1 MCKFAKETHM
11 LFNSLEFLL
20 FFPLTVAIYFL
31 LPHKLRRYFLLLA
44 SVYFYMSFM
53 PKYILIVGFT
63 TVVDYVGARLIDKFS
78 EKNAI
83 KRTVFITGILLNV
96 GLLVLYKYLGVIG
109 DTINFFGAMISLE
122 TVVLP
127 ELLLPI
133 GISFHTFQSMGY
145 FIDTYTGKVKAERN
159 FIDFA
164 LFLMFFPQLVA
175 GPIERFYNLMDQLKI
190 EHRLKSANIIVGG
203 RLMLWGMFKK
213 VVVADSLA
221 VIADAVFDKVEDFSG
236 AGLLIGL
243 LAFTVQIYCDF
254 SGYSDIAIGCAKIM
268 DIDLMKNFDTPY
280 FSASTPEF
288 WRRWHISLSTWF
300 KDYVYIPLGGN
311 RVSKP
316 RWVFN
321 QLFTMTISGIWHGAG
336 YTYIVWGFING
347 LYIVISRFTKSARDK
362 FRSRVGIDRV
372 PWLSKSVS
380 VLITFVL
387 ISFTWIFFR
396 ANDFSDAFYF
406 ISNIFAPTKLGFSS
420 DIPLFRII
428 VAIGAALLL
437 LSVEFIAANFK
448 RVKDKFFAMP
458 YPVRAAAFG
467 LLTAVIIIC
476 GAYGTN
482 QFIYFQ
488 F

>member
-1 MCKFAKETHM
+1 M

-20 FFPLTVAIYFL
+20 FFPLTVALYFL
-31 LPHKLRRYFLLLA
+31 LPHKFRRYFLLFA
-44 SVYFYMSFM
+44 SVFFYMSFI

-63 TVVDYVGARLIDKFS
+63 TVVDYTGARLIEKFR
-78 EKNAI
+78 ERKAI
-83 KRTVFITGILLNV
+83 KRAVFITGILLNV
-96 GLLVLYKYLGVIG
+96 GMLVIYKYLGVIG

-122 TVVLP
+122 TVVFP
-127 ELLLPI
+127 ELVLPI

-159 FIDFA
+159 FVNFA

-175 GPIERFYNLMDQLKI
+175 GPIERTSNLMGQLKA
-190 EHRLKSANIIVGG
+190 HHTLKAENISVGG

-221 VIADAVFDKVEDFSG
+221 ILADAVFDKVEDFSG
-236 AGLLIGL
+236 FGLVIGL
-243 LAFTVQIYCDF
+243 LCFTVQIYCDF

-280 FSASTPEF
+280 FSSSTPEF

-321 QLFTMTISGIWHGAG
+321 QLFTMTVSGIWHGAG
-336 YTYIVWGFING
+336 YTYVVWGFING
-347 LYIVISRFTKSARDK
+347 LYIVVSRFTKPFREK
-362 FRSRVGIDRV
+362 FQKVTRLDTL
-372 PWLSKSVS
+372 PWLTKPFS

-406 ISNIFAPTKLGFSS
+406 ITNMFAPTRLGFSE
-420 DIPLFRII
+420 DIPMFRII
-428 VAIGAALLL
+428 VAVAATVILFSIEAIMKYAKKITSLFY
-437 LSVEFIAANFK
+437 SI
-448 RVKDKFFAMP
+448 P
-458 YPVRAAAFG
+458 SPCRAVLYG
-467 LLTAVIIIC
+467 LLTALIVVC

>member
-1 MCKFAKETHM
+1 M

-20 FFPLTVAIYFL
+20 FFPLTVALYFL
-31 LPHKLRRYFLLLA
+31 LPHKFRRYFLLFA
-44 SVYFYMSFM
+44 SVFFYMSFI

-63 TVVDYVGARLIDKFS
+63 TVVDYTGARLIEKFR
-78 EKNAI
+78 ERKAI
-83 KRTVFITGILLNV
+83 KRAVFITGILLNV
-96 GLLVLYKYLGVIG
+96 GMLVIYKYLGVIG

-122 TVVLP
+122 TVVFP
-127 ELLLPI
+127 ELVLPI

-145 FIDTYTGKVKAERN
+145 FIDTYTGKVEAERN
-159 FIDFA
+159 FVNFA

-175 GPIERFYNLMDQLKI
+175 GPIERTSNLMGQLKA
-190 EHRLKSANIIVGG
+190 HHTLKAENISVGG
-203 RLMLWGMFKK
+203 RMMLWGMFKK

-221 VIADAVFDKVEDFSG
+221 ILADAVFDKVEDFSG
-236 AGLLIGL
+236 FGLVIGL
-243 LAFTVQIYCDF
+243 LCFTVQIYCDF

-280 FSASTPEF
+280 FSSSTPEF

-321 QLFTMTISGIWHGAG
+321 QLFTMTVSGIWHGAG
-336 YTYIVWGFING
+336 YTYVVWGFING
-347 LYIVISRFTKSARDK
+347 LYIVVSRFTKPFREK
-362 FRSRVGIDRV
+362 FQKVTRLDTL
-372 PWLSKSVS
+372 PWLTKPFS

-406 ISNIFAPTKLGFSS
+406 ITNMFAPTRLGFSE
-420 DIPLFRII
+420 DIPMFRII
-428 VAIGAALLL
+428 VAVAATVILFSIEAIMKYAKKITSLFY
-437 LSVEFIAANFK
+437 SI
-448 RVKDKFFAMP
+448 P
-458 YPVRAAAFG
+458 SPCRAVLYG
-467 LLTAVIIIC
+467 LLTALIVVC

>member
-1 MCKFAKETHM
+1 M
-11 LFNSLEFLL
+11 LFNSLEFLI
-20 FFPLTVAIYFL
+20 FFPLTVIIYFL
-31 LPHKLRRYFLLLA
+31 LPHKVRRYFLLLA

-63 TVVDYVGARLIDKFS
+63 TIIDYVGARLIDKFFDR
-78 EKNAI
+78 KAI

-96 GLLVLYKYLGVIG
+96 GLLVVFKYLGVIG
-109 DTINFFGAMISLE
+109 DTINFFGTMINLE

-127 ELLLPI
+127 ELFLPI

-159 FIDFA
+159 FVNFA

-175 GPIERFYNLMDQLKI
+175 GPIERTSNLMGQLKT
-190 EHRLKSANIIVGG
+190 EHKLKLDNIFIGG
-203 RLMLWGMFKK
+203 RMMLWGMFKK

-221 VIADAVFDKVEDFSG
+221 IFADAVFDKIENFSG
-236 AGLLIGL
+236 FGLIIGL

-321 QLFTMTISGIWHGAG
+321 QLVTMTISGIWHGAG

-347 LYIVISRFTKSARDK
+347 LYIVISKFTQPFRDK
-362 FRSRVGIDRV
+362 FKAITRLDRL
-372 PWLSKSVS
+372 PWLTKPISVI
-380 VLITFVL
+380 ITFVL

-406 ISNIFAPTKLGFSS
+406 ISNIFAPTKLAFSS
-420 DIPLFRII
+420 DIPLFRAI
-428 VAIGAALLL
+428 VAIGATVILFA
-437 LSVEFIAANFK
+437 VEFVAANIK
-448 RVKDKFFAMP
+448 RLKDGFFRIP
-458 YPVRAAAFG
+458 YPVRAIGYG
-467 LLTAVIIIC
+467 LLTAAILVC
-476 GAYGTN
+476 GAFGTN